1 RLPRLLRASR
11 RRWQRPMTACAVLP
25 RKDRRSPP
33 QLPRDHEQSPALPSR
48 WKATGRAPL
57 TAPFTGRQP
66 LTLHCAAVISAVV
79 AATCS
84 PPPVFTL
91 SAASECAGRERQPAD
106 EHSHAQYHFRPQGGP
121 PDRAAYRDQ
130 QGPPLATAQL
140 RAQGRGSDRGRQPQR
155 GTRGAQRG
163 GADDHARGA
172 ERRRASQCRKSQGIS
187 PRAPGRQARHLVGR
201 ALSASALTASSMIAE
216 RNARERAALAV

>member
-1 RLPRLLRASR
+1 AAAEWWRGRDEGSPPPLRG
-11 RRWQRPMTACAVLP
+11 
-25 RKDRRSPP
+25 DRERSPAP
-33 QLPRDHEQSPALPSR
+33 PSR
-48 WKATGRAPL
+48 WKATGRAPCV

-66 LTLHCAAVISAVV
+66 LTLHGAAVISAVV

-91 SAASECAGRERQPAD
+91 SAASECAGRERPPAN

-121 PDRAAYRDQ
+121 QDRAAYRDQ

-155 GTRGAQRG
+155 GARGAQRG

-172 ERRRASQCRKSQGIS
+172 GGRRASQCRKSQGIP
-187 PRAPGRQARHLVGR
+187 PRAPGGQARHLVGR
-201 ALSASALTASSMIAE
+201 TLSASALSVPSMIAE
-216 RNARERAALAV
+216 QNAGDGVALAV